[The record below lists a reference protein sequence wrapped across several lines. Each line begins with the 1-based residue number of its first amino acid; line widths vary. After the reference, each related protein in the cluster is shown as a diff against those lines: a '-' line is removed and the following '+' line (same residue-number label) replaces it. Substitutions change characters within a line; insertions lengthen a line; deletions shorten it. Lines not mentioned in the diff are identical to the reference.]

1 MTNLSACRHNFPNE
15 GPIMNSEPADAA
27 ISGPPEV
34 NAMADTSVSKLIPQ
48 TAANTKATGHTQAK
62 VGPSKFDQIRAK
74 LEQPVSPSNQPLNQ
88 NSAQTSPVAGKQLEA
103 DLKRQLEQV
112 RQRDL
117 NEIFKADL
125 QESKKKVDGIRKQLA
140 AQPPSEALA
149 PVKDRLLQIE
159 NQFLESG
166 RLLRGSSKLDSPQDY
181 LKMQFEMY
189 RLTQN
194 VELLSKVAGEV
205 VGGVNKVLSTQV

>member
-1 MTNLSACRHNFPNE
+1 MAETN
-15 GPIMNSEPADAA
+15 
-27 ISGPPEV
+27 
-34 NAMADTSVSKLIPQ
+34 VSKLIPQ
-48 TAANTKATGHTQAK
+48 TAATAK
-62 VGPSKFDQIRAK
+62 VTGYSQTKTGPSKFDQVRAK
-74 LEQPVSPSNQPLNQ
+74 LEQAVSPSNQRLNQ
-88 NSAQTSPVAGKQLEA
+88 NSAQTSPVAGKQSGV

-125 QESKKKVDGIRKQLA
+125 QESKKKVDAVRKELT
-140 AQPPSEALA
+140 AQPPSEALE

-166 RLLRGSSKLDSPQDY
+166 KLLRGMGKLDSPQDY
-181 LKMQFEMY
+181 LKMQLEMY
-189 RLTQN
+189 RLTQG

>member
-1 MTNLSACRHNFPNE
+1 MAETN
-15 GPIMNSEPADAA
+15 
-27 ISGPPEV
+27 
-34 NAMADTSVSKLIPQ
+34 VSKLIPQ
-48 TAANTKATGHTQAK
+48 TAATTKVTGYSQPK
-62 VGPSKFDQIRAK
+62 VGPSKFDQVRAK
-74 LEQPVSPSNQPLNQ
+74 LEQPVSPSNQNFP
-88 NSAQTSPVAGKQLEA
+88 QTAPVAGKRSGV

-125 QESKKKVDGIRKQLA
+125 QESKKKVDAVRKELT
-140 AQPPSEALA
+140 AQPPSEALE

-166 RLLRGSSKLDSPQDY
+166 KLLRGMGKLDSPQDY
-181 LKMQFEMY
+181 LKMQLEMY
-189 RLTQN
+189 RLTQG

-205 VGGVNKVLSTQV
+205 VSGVNKVLSTQV